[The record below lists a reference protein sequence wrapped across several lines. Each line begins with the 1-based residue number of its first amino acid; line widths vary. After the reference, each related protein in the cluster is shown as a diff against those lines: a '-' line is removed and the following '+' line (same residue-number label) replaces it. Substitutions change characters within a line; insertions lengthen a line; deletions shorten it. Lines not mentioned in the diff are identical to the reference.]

1 MLNVAL
7 IGAGMMGK
15 NHARVLSNL
24 SGVALLAVVDPDES
38 KLESIGNTRVV
49 KSINELDKLII
60 DYAVVAAPT
69 SSHFAIA
76 TELIEKNIPF
86 LIEKPI
92 SYDSNTA
99 NLIAEGANAKN
110 LRCGVGHIERFNAAS
125 QEARFRLEN
134 GQLGKIYQITTVRQG
149 PFPQRISDVGVTFD
163 LASHDIDLT
172 SWLLGSKYQ
181 RVFAEI
187 RFETGRRTEDLINIT
202 GSLESGVMINHQ
214 VNWLSPQKTRSIN
227 ILGERGSLQIDTLNS
242 SLIFH
247 ENGKTPVLQENLQHF
262 SGVTEGQ
269 TVKYAFAK
277 PEPLYTEH
285 EKFRDY
291 VLGLENSFI
300 SLADGAQVVKVAEG
314 VLQSASTSNSV
325 IF

>member
-1 MLNVAL
+1 VLNVAL

-24 SGVALLAVVDPDES
+24 SGVELMAIVDPDES
-38 KLESIGNTRVV
+38 KIDSISKTRIV
-49 KSINELDKLII
+49 KSINELDKLRI
-60 DYAVVAAPT
+60 DYAVIAAPT
-69 SSHFAIA
+69 SSHYVIA
-76 TELIEKNIPF
+76 SELIERNIPF
-86 LIEKPI
+86 LVEKPI
-92 SYDSNTA
+92 SYDSKTA
-99 NLIAEGANAKN
+99 NLIANSADSKN
-110 LRCGVGHIERFNAAS
+110 LKCGVGHIERFNAAS
-125 QEARFRLEN
+125 QEARIRLEN

-149 PFPQRISDVGVTFD
+149 PFPQRIADVGVTFD

-172 SWLLGSKYQ
+172 SWLLGSNYQ
-181 RVFAEI
+181 RVFAEV
-187 RFETGRRTEDLINIT
+187 RFETGRRTEDLINVT

-242 SLIFH
+242 NLIFH

-269 TVKYAFAK
+269 TIKYSFAK

-285 EKFRDY
+285 EKFRDF
-291 VLGLENSFI
+291 VLGVQNSFI

-314 VLQSASTSNSV
+314 VLQSASTNNSV